1 MYWMVLHRPF
11 EPTELIRLKSE
22 EGGILTALR
31 YYLARMTAE
40 LRTKRLLLRPLQ
52 LSDAEQTQRL
62 FPQWDIVKYL
72 NSRVPWPYPADRV
85 FKVYRDEI
93 LPAIERGEEWHWTLR
108 LEEAPDR
115 HIGVISLHRDEWDN
129 RGYWLGLPWQRQG
142 LMTEAVV
149 AVNDY
154 WFDVLGFT
162 VLRAPKA
169 VANVASRRISEKT
182 GMRLIATLERD
193 YVSGRLPAEIWE
205 ITAEEWHNK
214 RAQFYPA
221 T

>member
-1 MYWMVLHRPF
+1 MNGTCERNASCWTSLVPQFGLAFASMTP
-11 EPTELIRLKSE
+11 ELQ
-22 EGGILTALR
+22 
-31 YYLARMTAE
+31 
-40 LRTKRLLLRPLQ
+40 TKRLFLRPLQ
-52 LSDAEQTQRL
+52 LSDAEQTQHL
-62 FPQWDIVKYL
+62 FPQWKIVKFL

-85 FKVYRDEI
+85 LNVYRNEI
-93 LPAIERGEEWHWTLR
+93 LPGIERGEEWHWTLR
-108 LEEAPDR
+108 LKESPGQ

-129 RGYWLGLPWQRQG
+129 RGYWLGLPWQGQG

-169 VANVASRRISEKT
+169 AANVASRRISEKT
-182 GMRLIATLERD
+182 GMRLIATVERD

-205 ITAEEWHNK
+205 ITAEEW
-214 RAQFYPA
+214 RARRIEFSSGL
-221 T
+221 

>member
-1 MYWMVLHRPF
+1 MGILSILMT
-11 EPTELIRLKSE
+11 TELHTR
-22 EGGILTALR
+22 
-31 YYLARMTAE
+31 
-40 LRTKRLLLRPLQ
+40 RLLLRPLQ

-62 FPQWDIVKYL
+62 FPHWDIVKFL
-72 NSRVPWPYPADRV
+72 NSKVPWPYPADRV
-85 FKVYRDEI
+85 LRVYRDEI
-93 LPAIERGEEWHWTLR
+93 LPGIERGEEWHWTLR
-108 LEEAPDR
+108 LKEAPDQ

-129 RGYWLGLPWQRQG
+129 RGYWLGLPWHRRG

-154 WFDVLGFT
+154 WFDVLGFK

-182 GMRLIATLERD
+182 GMRLIATVERD

-205 ITAEEWHNK
+205 ITAEEWRAK
-214 RAQFYPA
+214 RMEFIPRA
-221 T
+221 